1 MIGQYPT
8 DSSDPRRCSHD
19 AVQSNLANLH
29 KVNGSGGCVDDEM
42 VKDILICV
50 YK

>member
-8 DSSDPRRCSHD
+8 DSSNPCRCSHD
-19 AVQSNLANLH
+19 AVESDLANLH
-29 KVNGSGGCVDDEM
+29 KVNGSGGCVDNEM
-42 VKDILICV
+42 IKDVLIRV